1 MNPIDQAI
9 QLIEQDELKKAV
21 SILRDYVRQ
30 ASDND
35 LITIADLFIELG
47 LLDDARSILEALL
60 EDYPDESDIR
70 LVLAEIYIDLEN
82 DERAINHLEAIDPTS
97 EQYIASLM
105 VAADLYQTQG
115 LFEVAEQKLIEAK
128 QLAPNEILIDFAQA
142 ELAFSLGKYDDAL
155 FNYRK
160 IYQENDQIA
169 EVDLTLRI
177 AESLAAIGE
186 FEEALDYYKD
196 AEIDE
201 PEMLFRYGF
210 IAYQANRMDIAIHTW
225 EELLKRDPEY
235 GSVYN
240 YLAEAYQEEGLID
253 QGYQATQKGLEIDP
267 LNKELLLTAA
277 TLARIIGQNDESY
290 RLARKAVSIDPG
302 FKAGIL
308 FLIENYRK
316 EDDFEAIIDLLTHI
330 IEQGEED
337 GYYKWELAK
346 AYEAEETYDL
356 ALKYYQEANNDFKD
370 DSDFLKA
377 YGYFLVEEGM
387 REEAIQIFTRYL
399 SIDPSDVEIESYLA
413 RLKD

>member
-1 MNPIDQAI
+1 M
-9 QLIEQDELKKAV
+9 
-21 SILRDYVRQ
+21 
-30 ASDND
+30 
-35 LITIADLFIELG
+35 
-47 LLDDARSILEALL
+47 
-60 EDYPDESDIR
+60 
-70 LVLAEIYIDLEN
+70 
-82 DERAINHLEAIDPTS
+82 EAIDQS
-97 EQYIASLM
+97 SDEYIASLM

-128 QLAPNEILIDFAQA
+128 QLAPNEVLIDFAQA

-160 IYQENDQIA
+160 IHQQNDQIA

-186 FEEALDYYKD
+186 FEEALDYYQD
-196 AEIDE
+196 VEIDD
-201 PEMLFRYGF
+201 PEILFRYGF

-225 EELLKRDPEY
+225 EELLKQDPEY

-277 TLARIIGQNDESY
+277 SLARKVGQNDESY
-290 RLARKAVSIDPG
+290 RLARKAISIDPG
-302 FKAGIL
+302 YKAGIL

-356 ALKYYQEANNDFKD
+356 ALKYYQDAYNDFKD

-387 REEAIQIFTRYL
+387 REEAVQIFTRYL

>member
-21 SILRDYVRQ
+21 SILRDYVSQ

-47 LLDDARSILEALL
+47 LLDDARSILESLL

-82 DERAINHLEAIDPTS
+82 DEQAINHLEAIDPTS

-128 QLAPNEILIDFAQA
+128 QLAPNEVLIDFAQA
-142 ELAFSLGKYDDAL
+142 ELAFSLGNYDDAL

-160 IYQENDQIA
+160 IYQQNDQIA

-186 FEEALDYYKD
+186 FEEALEYYKD
-196 AEIDE
+196 AEIDD
-201 PEMLFRYGF
+201 PDVLFRYGF
-210 IAYQANRMDIAIHTW
+210 IAYQANRKDIAIHTW
-225 EELLKRDPEY
+225 EELLKQDPEY

-253 QGYQATQKGLEIDP
+253 QAYQTTQKGLEIDP

-290 RLARKAVSIDPG
+290 RFARKAVSIDPG

>member
-1 MNPIDQAI
+1 MNTIDQAL

-21 SILRDYVRQ
+21 SILRDYIRQ
-30 ASDND
+30 ATDNE

-47 LLDDARSILEALL
+47 LLDDARAILEALL

-70 LVLAEIYIDLEN
+70 LVLAEIYIDLED
-82 DERAINHLEAIDPTS
+82 DEQAINHLEAISPASD
-97 EQYIASLM
+97 QYIASLM
-105 VAADLYQTQG
+105 VSADLYQTQG

-128 QLAPNEILIDFAQA
+128 RLAPNEALIDFAQA

-160 IYQENDQIA
+160 IHQQSDQIA
-169 EVDLTLRI
+169 EVDLALRI
-177 AESLAAIGE
+177 AESLAAIGQ
-186 FEEALDYYKD
+186 FEESLAYYKE
-196 AEIDE
+196 AEIDD

-210 IAYQANRMDIAIHTW
+210 IAYQANRMDIAINTW
-225 EELLKRDPEY
+225 EELLKQDPEY
-235 GSVYN
+235 GSVYH
-240 YLAEAYQEEGLID
+240 YLAEAYQEEGLTD
-253 QGYQATQKGLEIDP
+253 QGYETAKKGLEMDP
-267 LNKELLLTAA
+267 LNKELLLTTAS
-277 TLARIIGQNDESY
+277 LARKLGQNDESY
-290 RLARKAVSIDPG
+290 RFARNAIAIDPG
-302 FKAGIL
+302 YKAGIL

-356 ALKYYQEANNDFKD
+356 ALKHYQDAYDDFKD

-387 REEAIQIFTRYL
+387 RQEAVQIFTRYL

>member
-9 QLIEQDELKKAV
+9 QLIEQDEIKKAV

-47 LLDDARSILEALL
+47 LLDDARSILESLL

-82 DERAINHLEAIDPTS
+82 DEQALNHLEAIDQS
-97 EQYIASLM
+97 SDEYIASLM

-128 QLAPNEILIDFAQA
+128 QLAPNEVLIDFAQA

-160 IYQENDQIA
+160 IHQQNDQIA

-186 FEEALDYYKD
+186 FEEALDYYQD
-196 AEIDE
+196 VEIDD
-201 PEMLFRYGF
+201 PEILFRYGF

-225 EELLKRDPEY
+225 EELLKQDPEY

-240 YLAEAYQEEGLID
+240 YLAEVYQEEGLID

-277 TLARIIGQNDESY
+277 SLARKVGQNDESY
-290 RLARKAVSIDPG
+290 RLARKAISIDPG
-302 FKAGIL
+302 YKAGIL

-356 ALKYYQEANNDFKD
+356 ALKYYQDAYNDFKD

-387 REEAIQIFTRYL
+387 REEAVQIFTRYL

>member
-1 MNPIDQAI
+1 MNTIDQAL

-21 SILRDYVRQ
+21 SILRDYIRQ
-30 ASDND
+30 ASDNE

-47 LLDDARSILEALL
+47 LLDDARAILEALL

-70 LVLAEIYIDLEN
+70 LVLAEIYIDLED
-82 DERAINHLEAIDPTS
+82 DEQAINHLEAISPASD
-97 EQYIASLM
+97 QYIASLM
-105 VAADLYQTQG
+105 VSADLYQTQG

-128 QLAPNEILIDFAQA
+128 RLAPNEALIDFAQA

-160 IYQENDQIA
+160 IHQQSDQIA
-169 EVDLTLRI
+169 EVDLALRI
-177 AESLAAIGE
+177 AESLAAIGQ
-186 FEEALDYYKD
+186 FEESLAYYKE
-196 AEIDE
+196 AEIDD
-201 PEMLFRYGF
+201 PEILFRYGF
-210 IAYQANRMDIAIHTW
+210 IAYQANRMDIAINTW
-225 EELLKRDPEY
+225 EELLKQDPEY
-235 GSVYN
+235 GSVYH
-240 YLAEAYQEEGLID
+240 YLAEAHQEEGLTD
-253 QGYQATQKGLEIDP
+253 QGYETAKKGLEMDP
-267 LNKELLLTAA
+267 LNKELLLTTAS
-277 TLARIIGQNDESY
+277 LARKLGQNDESY
-290 RLARKAVSIDPG
+290 RFARNAIAIDPG
-302 FKAGIL
+302 YKAGIL

-356 ALKYYQEANNDFKD
+356 ALKHYQDAYDDFKD

-387 REEAIQIFTRYL
+387 RQEAVQIFTRYL

>member
-1 MNPIDQAI
+1 MNTIDQAL

-21 SILRDYVRQ
+21 SILRDYIRQ
-30 ASDND
+30 ASDNE

-47 LLDDARSILEALL
+47 LLDDARAILEALL

-70 LVLAEIYIDLEN
+70 LVLAEIYIDLED
-82 DERAINHLEAIDPTS
+82 DEQAINHLEAISPASD
-97 EQYIASLM
+97 QYIASLM
-105 VAADLYQTQG
+105 VSADLYQTQG

-128 QLAPNEILIDFAQA
+128 RLAPNEALIDFAQA

-160 IYQENDQIA
+160 IHQQSDQIA
-169 EVDLTLRI
+169 EVDLALRI
-177 AESLAAIGE
+177 AESLAAIGQ
-186 FEEALDYYKD
+186 FEESLAYYKE
-196 AEIDE
+196 AEIDD

-210 IAYQANRMDIAIHTW
+210 IAYQANRMDIAINTW
-225 EELLKRDPEY
+225 EELLKQDPEY
-235 GSVYN
+235 GSVYH
-240 YLAEAYQEEGLID
+240 YLAEAYQEEGLTD
-253 QGYQATQKGLEIDP
+253 QGYETAKKGLEMDP

-277 TLARIIGQNDESY
+277 SLARKSGQNEESY
-290 RLARKAVSIDPG
+290 RFARNAIAVDPG
-302 FKAGIL
+302 YKAGIL

-356 ALKYYQEANNDFKD
+356 ALKHYQDAYDDFKD

-387 REEAIQIFTRYL
+387 RQEAVRIFTRYL

>member
-160 IYQENDQIA
+160 IYQQNDQIA

>member
-9 QLIEQDELKKAV
+9 QLIEQDEIKKAV

-47 LLDDARSILEALL
+47 LLDDARSILESLL

-82 DERAINHLEAIDPTS
+82 DEQALNHLEAIDQS
-97 EQYIASLM
+97 SDEYIASLM

-128 QLAPNEILIDFAQA
+128 QLAPNEVLINFAQA

-160 IYQENDQIA
+160 IHQQNDQIA

-186 FEEALDYYKD
+186 FEEALDYYQD
-196 AEIDE
+196 VEIDD
-201 PEMLFRYGF
+201 PEILFRYGF

-225 EELLKRDPEY
+225 EELLKQDPEY

-240 YLAEAYQEEGLID
+240 FLAEAYQEEGLID

-277 TLARIIGQNDESY
+277 SLARKVGQNDESY
-290 RLARKAVSIDPG
+290 RLARKAISIDPG
-302 FKAGIL
+302 YKAGIL

-356 ALKYYQEANNDFKD
+356 ALKYYQDAYNDFKD

-387 REEAIQIFTRYL
+387 REEAVQIFTRYL

>member
-1 MNPIDQAI
+1 MNTIDQAI
-9 QLIEQDELKKAV
+9 QLIEQNELNEAV

-30 ASDND
+30 ASDNE

-47 LLDDARSILEALL
+47 LLDDARAILESLL
-60 EDYPDESDIR
+60 ENYPDESDIR

-82 DERAINHLEAIDPTS
+82 DEQAINHLEAIDPAS
-97 EQYIASLM
+97 DEYIASLL

-115 LFEVAEQKLIEAK
+115 LFEVAEQKLIDAK
-128 QLAPNEILIDFAQA
+128 QLAPNETLIDFAQA

-160 IYQENDQIA
+160 IHQQSDQIA
-169 EVDLTLRI
+169 EVDLALRI
-177 AESLAAIGE
+177 AESLAAVGQ
-186 FEEALDYYKD
+186 FEESLEYYKE
-196 AEIDE
+196 AEIDD

-210 IAYQANRMDIAIHTW
+210 IAYQANRMDIAINTW
-225 EELLKRDPEY
+225 EELLKQDAEY
-235 GSVYN
+235 GSVYH
-240 YLAEAYQEEGLID
+240 YLAEAYQEEGLTD
-253 QGYQATQKGLEIDP
+253 QGYETAKKGLEMDP

-277 TLARIIGQNDESY
+277 SLARKSGQNEESY
-290 RLARKAVSIDPG
+290 RFARNAIAIDPG
-302 FKAGIL
+302 YKAGIL

-356 ALKYYQEANNDFKD
+356 ALKHYQDAFNDFKD

-387 REEAIQIFTRYL
+387 REEAVQIFTRYL
-399 SIDPSDVEIESYLA
+399 AIDPSDVEIESYLA

>member
-9 QLIEQDELKKAV
+9 QLIEQDEIKKAV

-30 ASDND
+30 ASDNE

-47 LLDDARSILEALL
+47 LLDDARSILESLL

-82 DERAINHLEAIDPTS
+82 DEQAINHLEAIDQS
-97 EQYIASLM
+97 SDEYIASLM

-128 QLAPNEILIDFAQA
+128 QLAPNEVLIDFAQA

-160 IYQENDQIA
+160 IYQQNDQIA

-210 IAYQANRMDIAIHTW
+210 IAYQANRIDIAIHT
-225 EELLKRDPEY
+225 
-235 GSVYN
+235 
-240 YLAEAYQEEGLID
+240 
-253 QGYQATQKGLEIDP
+253 
-267 LNKELLLTAA
+267 
-277 TLARIIGQNDESY
+277 
-290 RLARKAVSIDPG
+290 
-302 FKAGIL
+302 
-308 FLIENYRK
+308 
-316 EDDFEAIIDLLTHI
+316 
-330 IEQGEED
+330 
-337 GYYKWELAK
+337 
-346 AYEAEETYDL
+346 
-356 ALKYYQEANNDFKD
+356 
-370 DSDFLKA
+370 
-377 YGYFLVEEGM
+377 
-387 REEAIQIFTRYL
+387 
-399 SIDPSDVEIESYLA
+399 
-413 RLKD
+413 

>member
-9 QLIEQDELKKAV
+9 QLIEQDEIKKAV

-47 LLDDARSILEALL
+47 LLDDARSILESLL

-82 DERAINHLEAIDPTS
+82 DEQALNHLEAIDQS
-97 EQYIASLM
+97 SDEYIASLM

-128 QLAPNEILIDFAQA
+128 QLAPNEVLIDFAQA

-160 IYQENDQIA
+160 IHQQNDQIA

-186 FEEALDYYKD
+186 FEEALDYYQD
-196 AEIDE
+196 VEIDD
-201 PEMLFRYGF
+201 PEILFRYGF

-225 EELLKRDPEY
+225 EELLKQDPEY

-277 TLARIIGQNDESY
+277 SLARKVGQNDESY
-290 RLARKAVSIDPG
+290 RLARKAISIDPG
-302 FKAGIL
+302 YKAGIL

-356 ALKYYQEANNDFKD
+356 ALKYYQDAYNDFKD

-387 REEAIQIFTRYL
+387 REEAVQIFTRYL

>member
-9 QLIEQDELKKAV
+9 QLIEQDEIKKAV

-82 DERAINHLEAIDPTS
+82 DEQALNHLEAIDQS
-97 EQYIASLM
+97 SDEYIASLM

-128 QLAPNEILIDFAQA
+128 QLAPNEVLIDFAQA

-160 IYQENDQIA
+160 IHQQNDQIA

-186 FEEALDYYKD
+186 FEEALDYYQD
-196 AEIDE
+196 VEIDD
-201 PEMLFRYGF
+201 PEILFRYGF

-225 EELLKRDPEY
+225 EELLKQDPEY

-277 TLARIIGQNDESY
+277 SLARKVGQNDESY
-290 RLARKAVSIDPG
+290 RLARKAISIDPG
-302 FKAGIL
+302 YKAGIL

-356 ALKYYQEANNDFKD
+356 ALKYYQEAYNDFKD

-387 REEAIQIFTRYL
+387 REEAVQIFTRYL